1 MYLHAHRISL
11 WGLFG
16 QFVRGQLFWLAACT
30 EELEAVVP
38 VAQRHDTVE
47 VLVSAVADTAADLPL
62 AAVVVDQERL
72 AALQADC
79 G

>member
-1 MYLHAHRISL
+1 M
-11 WGLFG
+11 
-16 QFVRGQLFWLAACT
+16 
-30 EELEAVVP
+30 P

-47 VLVSAVADTAADLPL
+47 VLVSAVAGTAAGLPL
-62 AAVVVDQERL
+62 AVVDQEWL